1 MATSIQI
8 NPEYDQPSVIYR
20 QRLAWKINEVDWN
33 SPRKLTLN
41 IKAEIPGT
49 YSVNGR
55 KKGEIVLMKPDE
67 TGGRCFVFATKWS
80 GDTEVDKI
88 HIDAVFSIKPGDG
101 ETHVVVGG
109 GRGSKNLLF
118 HPKKGRNNNYTNF
131 NHTKVEVNPAHMFG
145 VTRSITFE
153 AEILVGRKNE
163 NKDDHFEIPN
173 TYVKEMQSIL
183 HDDKNSNVVIV
194 AENKKFKCHKNILSA
209 RSEVFKNMF
218 AHDTLENQRNIVNLE
233 DGAKAVEEMLKHIY
247 TGEIPNDSD
256 ILSIELLA
264 LADRFFLDSLKT
276 ACGENLVA
284 SLEVSSCISTFVS
297 LDQQLPKDDMSREK
311 VLIFIKCKAEEV
323 IETADWDKMASSH
336 ASLAKELTRAMLKKK
351 DTHVCQY
358 CV

>member
-1 MATSIQI
+1 MIF
-8 NPEYDQPSVIYR
+8 NR
-20 QRLAWKINEVDWN
+20 R
-33 SPRKLTLN
+33 R
-41 IKAEIPGT
+41 
-49 YSVNGR
+49 
-55 KKGEIVLMKPDE
+55 
-67 TGGRCFVFATKWS
+67 
-80 GDTEVDKI
+80 
-88 HIDAVFSIKPGDG
+88 
-101 ETHVVVGG
+101 VV
-109 GRGSKNLLF
+109 
-118 HPKKGRNNNYTNF
+118 
-131 NHTKVEVNPAHMFG
+131 VNPAHMFG
-145 VTRSITFE
+145 VTKSISFE
-153 AEILVGRKNE
+153 AEILVERKDG

-173 TYVKEMQSIL
+173 IYVKEMQSIL

-194 AENKKFKCHKNILSA
+194 AENKEFKCHKNVLSA

-311 VLIFIKCKAEEV
+311 VLMFIKCKAEEV

-351 DTHVCQY
+351 DTHVCQFSY
-358 CV
+358 VLEN